1 MHRCFRSFDKI
12 GSYRDPQKLR
22 TPDTGKLKE
31 ILRKLPHRP
40 GVYLMK
46 DRLGEVI
53 YVGKAK
59 DLKKRVSSY
68 FQPGRFRQIDQPK
81 IRTMVTLVHDLETIE
96 VRSEAE
102 AILLEGRLIKDYR
115 PRYNT
120 DFTDDK
126 RFLLIRVDVLSKIPK
141 FRLSRNRTQD
151 GSVYFGPFA
160 HAGPLRRT
168 LSQMRQKFGIILADA
183 SPKTLPD
190 GRIRLYDDARSEI
203 YGHANEITLAEYQE
217 RVQSACTF
225 LDGKSREWLKELEEE
240 MREKAAE
247 QRFEEAATLRDT
259 LLALRQTIKQTRK
272 FTRAL
277 PEHNLAE
284 NGSDRLAEALNLEAP
299 PQTIEC
305 FDISHISGSFTV
317 ASMVRFSEGR
327 PDKKNYRRFKIRSFD
342 GNDDFRAME
351 EVVGR
356 RYRRM
361 HQQGSP
367 FPDLVVI
374 DGGKGQVTAALRAFL
389 ILDLDPPPL
398 IGLAKKEET
407 IIFASERS
415 PLRLPLHDP
424 GIRLLQRVRDEAHR
438 FANTF
443 NAELR
448 SKKIRESILDDV
460 PGLGPKRRMTL
471 LDAFGSIQDV
481 KNASLEDLAKVDGIG
496 PNFARKIFEHL
507 QRTQSGSPPQS

>member
-1 MHRCFRSFDKI
+1 
-12 GSYRDPQKLR
+12 
-22 TPDTGKLKE
+22 
-31 ILRKLPHRP
+31 
-40 GVYLMK
+40 MK

-102 AILLEGRLIKDYR
+102 AILLEGRLIKEYR

-126 RFLLIRVDVLSKIPK
+126 RFLLIRVDVFNDVPK

-151 GSVYFGPFA
+151 GSIYFGPFA

-183 SPKTLPD
+183 SPKNLPD

-203 YGHANEITLAEYQE
+203 YGHPNELTVEEYQE
-217 RVQSACTF
+217 RVQEACTF
-225 LDGKSREWLKELEEE
+225 LDGKSREWLKDLETE

-247 QRFEEAATLRDT
+247 HRFEEAAALRDT
-259 LLALRQTIKQTRK
+259 LLALRKTIQQTRK
-272 FTRAL
+272 FTRSL
-277 PEHNLAE
+277 PEHNLSKDGAA
-284 NGSDRLAEALNLEAP
+284 RLTEALNLDEAP
-299 PQTIEC
+299 TSIEC

-317 ASMVRFSEGR
+317 ASMVRFVDGR
-327 PDKKNYRRFKIRSFD
+327 PEKKNYRRFKIRSFD
-342 GNDDFRAME
+342 GNDDFRSME

-361 HQQGSP
+361 AEQGQK

-389 ILDLDPPPL
+389 ILDLEPPPL
-398 IGLAKKEET
+398 IGLAKREET
-407 IIFASERS
+407 IIFASERA

-424 GIRLLQRVRDEAHR
+424 GIRLLQRIRDEAHR
-438 FANTF
+438 FANGF

-448 SKKIRESILDDV
+448 SKKIRESVLDDI
-460 PGLGPKRRMTL
+460 PGLGPKRRETL
-471 LDAFGSIQDV
+471 IQAFGSIHQIRS
-481 KNASLEDLAKVDGIG
+481 ATLEELSNVSGIG
-496 PNFARKIFEHL
+496 PNFARQIYDHL
-507 QRTQSGSPPQS
+507 QRAQGGPAGNSPTP

>member
-1 MHRCFRSFDKI
+1 
-12 GSYRDPQKLR
+12 
-22 TPDTGKLKE
+22 
-31 ILRKLPHRP
+31 
-40 GVYLMK
+40 MK

-59 DLKKRVSSY
+59 DLKKRVSTY

-81 IRTMVTLVHDLETIE
+81 IRTMIPLVHDLEVIE

-102 AILLEGRLIKDYR
+102 AILLEGRLIKEYR

-126 RFLLIRVDVLSKIPK
+126 RFLLIRVDVLNDLPR
-141 FRLSRNRTQD
+141 FRLARNRAQD
-151 GSVYFGPFA
+151 GSLYFGPFA

-168 LSQMRQKFGIILADA
+168 LAEMRQRFGILLGDA
-183 SPKTLPD
+183 SPITLPD
-190 GRIRLYDDARSEI
+190 GDIRLYDDARGEI
-203 YGHANEITLAEYQE
+203 YDHSNEITVEEYRE
-217 RVQSACTF
+217 RVRKACTF
-225 LDGKSREWLKELEEE
+225 LEGKSREWLRELDKE
-240 MREKAAE
+240 MRLRAKEE
-247 QRFEEAATLRDT
+247 RFEEAAALRDT
-259 LLALRQTIKQTRK
+259 LASLKKTIAQTRK

-277 PEHNLAE
+277 PDHNLA
-284 NGSDRLAEALNLEAP
+284 GDGAVRLAEALNLEKEPKA
-299 PQTIEC
+299 IEC

-317 ASMVRFSEGR
+317 ASMVRFVDGR
-327 PDKKNYRRFKIRSFD
+327 PEKKNYRRFKIRSFE

-361 HQQGSP
+361 AEQESP
-367 FPDLVVI
+367 FPDLIVI

-389 ILDLDPPPL
+389 ILDLEPPTL

-407 IIFASERS
+407 IIFATERA
-415 PLRLPLHDP
+415 PLRLPYHDP
-424 GIRLLQRVRDEAHR
+424 GLRLLQRLRDEAHR

-448 SKKIRESILDDV
+448 SKKIRESVLDEI
-460 PGLGPKRRMTL
+460 PGLGPKRRKIL
-471 LDAFGSIQDV
+471 LDAFGSIQQIRS
-481 KNASLEDLAKVDGIG
+481 ATLEDLVAVEGIG
-496 PNFARKIFEHL
+496 KGFAEVLHGHL
-507 QRTQSGSPPQS
+507 HRGTS

>member
-1 MHRCFRSFDKI
+1 
-12 GSYRDPQKLR
+12 
-22 TPDTGKLKE
+22 
-31 ILRKLPHRP
+31 
-40 GVYLMK
+40 MK

-81 IRTMVTLVHDLETIE
+81 IRTMITLVHDLETIE

-102 AILLEGRLIKDYR
+102 AILLEGRLIKEYR

-126 RFLLIRVDVLSKIPK
+126 KFLLIRVDVFNPIPK

-151 GSVYFGPFA
+151 GSLYFGPFA

-168 LSQMRQKFGIILADA
+168 LTQMRQKFGVLLSDA
-183 SPKTLPD
+183 SPTLLPED
-190 GRIRLYDDARSEI
+190 RVRLYDDARSEI
-203 YGHANEITLAEYQE
+203 YGHENELTVEEYQK
-217 RVQSACTF
+217 RVRSACTF
-225 LDGKSREWLKELEEE
+225 LEGKSREWLRDLEKE
-240 MREKAAE
+240 MKKCAE
-247 QRFEEAATLRDT
+247 DQRFEEAAALRDT
-259 LLALRQTIKQTRK
+259 LQALKKTIHQTRK

-277 PEHNLAE
+277 PEHNLTE
-284 NGSDRLAEALNLEAP
+284 DGTRRLAEVLGLEPDPKA
-299 PQTIEC
+299 IEC
-305 FDISHISGSFTV
+305 FDISHISGSFSV
-317 ASMVRFSEGR
+317 ASMVRFVAGR
-327 PDKKNYRRFKIRSFD
+327 PEKRNYRRFKIRSFV

-361 HQQGSP
+361 AEQGTP
-367 FPDLVVI
+367 FPNLIVI
-374 DGGKGQVTAALRAFL
+374 DGGKGQVSAALRAFL

-407 IIFASERS
+407 IIFPSERK

-438 FANTF
+438 FANSF

-448 SKKIRESILDDV
+448 SQKIRESVLDDI
-460 PGLGPKRRMTL
+460 PGLGRKRRETL
-471 LDAFGSIQDV
+471 LAHFGSIQ
-481 KNASLEDLAKVDGIG
+481 KLRSASSKELSEVPGIG
-496 PNFARKIFEHL
+496 AKFADQIHEHL
-507 QRTQSGSPPQS
+507 QRTQPGSNE